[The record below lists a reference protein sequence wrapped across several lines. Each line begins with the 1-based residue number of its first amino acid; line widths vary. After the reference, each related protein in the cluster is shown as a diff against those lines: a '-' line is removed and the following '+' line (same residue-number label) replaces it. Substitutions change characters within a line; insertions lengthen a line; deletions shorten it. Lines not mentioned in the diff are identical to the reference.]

1 MSHRPSRTRSIVVT
15 GALALTLALSGSAAG
30 AGGTGTPVPFPAD
43 PSGLPAPGPTGA
55 EIDAAAPYQAQAACV
70 AAPLPGTVK
79 LRDLVLDTYGRGYD
93 GGTVR
98 ACTVGSTSEHKEG
111 RAWDWMLD
119 LDNTADRRAA
129 GDFLAWVTTDD
140 GTMARRL
147 GIMYVIYNKRM
158 WSTWSDGWESYEGSD
173 PHTSHVHVSLGWNG
187 ARGRTSFWTGRT
199 HAFDHGPCQVFR
211 NSPAVVPGARA
222 RVQACP
228 APVSPA
234 RTLAHPLLWLGSAGD
249 GVRAVQSALAV
260 APSGSFD
267 AATRARVLTYQSRH
281 DLPRTGAMDRATW
294 AALLP
299 DTAQSLHPEWTAA
312 EAREWLRGAGSPEL
326 HPGDTGRAV
335 TALQAVLGLSVR
347 DRTGYYGTRTARL
360 ADEVMSNGAKG
371 SVITDTVW
379 RMLG

>member
-1 MSHRPSRTRSIVVT
+1 
-15 GALALTLALSGSAAG
+15 
-30 AGGTGTPVPFPAD
+30 
-43 PSGLPAPGPTGA
+43 
-55 EIDAAAPYQAQAACV
+55 
-70 AAPLPGTVK
+70 
-79 LRDLVLDTYGRGYD
+79 
-93 GGTVR
+93 
-98 ACTVGSTSEHKEG
+98 
-111 RAWDWMLD
+111 
-119 LDNTADRRAA
+119 
-129 GDFLAWVTTDD
+129 
-140 GTMARRL
+140 
-147 GIMYVIYNKRM
+147 
-158 WSTWSDGWESYEGSD
+158 
-173 PHTSHVHVSLGWNG
+173 
-187 ARGRTSFWTGRT
+187 
-199 HAFDHGPCQVFR
+199 
-211 NSPAVVPGARA
+211 
-222 RVQACP
+222 VQACP
-228 APVSPA
+228 DPVSPA

>member
-187 ARGRTSFWTGRT
+187 RAGPHQLLDRPHPRLRPRAVPGLPQQPRGRPRRTG
-199 HAFDHGPCQVFR
+199 
-211 NSPAVVPGARA
+211 PGAGLPRSG
-222 RVQACP
+222 QP
-228 APVSPA
+228 G

-326 HPGDTGRAV
+326 HPGDTGSRP
-335 TALQAVLGLSVR
+335 
-347 DRTGYYGTRTARL
+347 
-360 ADEVMSNGAKG
+360 
-371 SVITDTVW
+371 
-379 RMLG
+379 

>member
-1 MSHRPSRTRSIVVT
+1 VVT

-187 ARGRTSFWTGRT
+187 ARGLTSFWTGRT

-312 EAREWLRGAGSPEL
+312 EAREWLREAGSPEL